1 MVSVIKKWI
10 PRLWSQ
16 ELCRFDH
23 IWRDG
28 LETLIDIARKRWSP
42 VRHRPFKRKNSNWAE
57 REQRGDRILMASE
70 MPHLLQIIG
79 NRARA
84 VIVTSVFLC
93 NSIHMTPRCTAIST
107 ERPSSYRIVACPGA
121 ESSRYSVQ
129 HRETRRSDPDPRRK
143 KKKKH
148 VSSFPSLSLAP
159 SYPNKGSS
167 LCQKCASRSAHPVS
181 ACSLIRK
188 KAQGPL
194 RKRSKNNK

>member
-1 MVSVIKKWI
+1 
-10 PRLWSQ
+10 
-16 ELCRFDH
+16 
-23 IWRDG
+23 
-28 LETLIDIARKRWSP
+28 
-42 VRHRPFKRKNSNWAE
+42 
-57 REQRGDRILMASE
+57 MASE

-143 KKKKH
+143 KKKNMFH
-148 VSSFPSLSLAP
+148 LFLLSLSLPLIPTKAP
-159 SYPNKGSS
+159 LSVRNVP
-167 LCQKCASRSAHPVS
+167 LVLR
-181 ACSLIRK
+181 IRF
-188 KAQGPL
+188 QRVP
-194 RKRSKNNK
+194 